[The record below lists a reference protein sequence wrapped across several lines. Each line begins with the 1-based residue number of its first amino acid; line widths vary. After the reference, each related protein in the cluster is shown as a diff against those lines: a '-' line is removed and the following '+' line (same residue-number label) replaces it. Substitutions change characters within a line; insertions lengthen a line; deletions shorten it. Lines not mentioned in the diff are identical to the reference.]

1 MRYDPNKHHRRSIR
15 LKGFDYTREGAYFV
29 TICTQNQ
36 ACLFGEIVNEQMRL
50 NDVGKVADVC
60 WRAIPQHFPRV
71 VLDAFVIMPNHV
83 HGIIWIG
90 PENRANVGAK
100 NLSSPP
106 SRRAKNLSPL
116 PPRPSQRGASEF
128 RSPSKTVG
136 SIVRGFKIGVTK
148 WVRTNKNFYTVWQR
162 NYYEHIIRN
171 ETALNRLRQYIAD
184 NPARWAD
191 DQENPVHKT
200 QDENRRGEKPFA
212 QPDTGDDKGYA
223 P

>member
-1 MRYDPNKHHRRSIR
+1 MRYDSNKHHRRSIR

-36 ACLFGEIVNEQMRL
+36 ACLFGEIVNGQMRL
-50 NDVGKVADVC
+50 NDVGKVVDIC
-60 WRAIPQHFPRV
+60 WRAIPKHFPRV

-90 PENRANVGAK
+90 PANRANVGAK
-100 NLSSPP
+100 NLSPLPP
-106 SRRAKNLSPL
+106 Q
-116 PPRPSQRGASEF
+116 PPRPSQRDASAF

-171 ETALNRLRQYIAD
+171 DTALNRLRQYITD
-184 NPARWAD
+184 NPVRWEED
-191 DQENPVHKT
+191 RENPIHHS
-200 QDENRRGEKPFA
+200 
-212 QPDTGDDKGYA
+212 KGHTS
-223 P
+223 

>member
-1 MRYDPNKHHRRSIR
+1 MRYDPKHHRRSIR

-36 ACLFGEIVNEQMRL
+36 ACLFGEIVNGQMQL
-50 NDVGKVADVC
+50 NDVGEVADTC
-60 WRAIPQHFPRV
+60 WRAIPEHFPKV

-90 PENRANVGAK
+90 LANRANVGAK
-100 NLSSPP
+100 NVGISDNVG
-106 SRRAKNLSPL
+106 AKNLSPL
-116 PPRPSQRGASEF
+116 PPPPPRSSQRDASAF

-171 ETALNRLRQYIAD
+171 DTALNRLRQYITD
-184 NPARWAD
+184 NPARWEE
-191 DQENPVHKT
+191 DQENPIHHS
-200 QDENRRGEKPFA
+200 
-212 QPDTGDDKGYA
+212 KGHTS
-223 P
+223 

>member
-1 MRYDPNKHHRRSIR
+1 MRYDPKHHRRSIR

-36 ACLFGEIVNEQMRL
+36 ACLFGEIVNGQMQL
-50 NDVGKVADVC
+50 SDVGEVADTC
-60 WRAIPQHFPRV
+60 WRAIPEHFPRV

-90 PENRANVGAK
+90 LANRVNVG
-100 NLSSPP
+100 
-106 SRRAKNLSPL
+106 AKNLSPL
-116 PPRPSQRGASEF
+116 PPPPPRPSQRDTSAF

-148 WVRTNKNFYTVWQR
+148 WVRSNKNFYTVWQR

-171 ETALNRLRQYIAD
+171 DTALNRLRQYITD
-184 NPARWAD
+184 NPARWED
-191 DQENPVHKT
+191 DRENPIHHS
-200 QDENRRGEKPFA
+200 
-212 QPDTGDDKGYA
+212 KGHTS
-223 P
+223 

>member
-15 LKGFDYTREGAYFV
+15 LKGFDYTQEGAYFV

-50 NDVGKVADVC
+50 NDVGEVADIC
-60 WRAIPQHFPRV
+60 WRAIPEHFPRV

-100 NLSSPP
+100 NF
-106 SRRAKNLSPL
+106 SPL

-148 WVRTNKNFYTVWQR
+148 WVRSNKNFYTVWQR

-184 NPARWAD
+184 NPASWAD
-191 DQENPVHKT
+191 DQENPIHYRIKHT
-200 QDENRRGEKPFA
+200 P
-212 QPDTGDDKGYA
+212 
-223 P
+223 

>member
-15 LKGFDYTREGAYFV
+15 LKGFDYTREAAYFV
-29 TICTQNQ
+29 TISTQNQ
-36 ACLFGEIVNEQMRL
+36 ACLFGEIMNEQMRL
-50 NDVGKVADVC
+50 NDVGTVADIC
-60 WRAIPQHFPRV
+60 WRAIPEHFPRV

-83 HGIIWIG
+83 HGIIWIR
-90 PENRANVGAK
+90 PKNKANVG
-100 NLSSPP
+100 
-106 SRRAKNLSPL
+106 AKNLSPL
-116 PPRPSQRGASEF
+116 PPRPSQQGASAF

-148 WVRTNKNFYTVWQR
+148 WVRSNKNFYTVWQR

-191 DQENPVHKT
+191 DQENPIRF
-200 QDENRRGEKPFA
+200 QRR
-212 QPDTGDDKGYA
+212 
-223 P
+223 

>member
-1 MRYDPNKHHRRSIR
+1 MRYDSNKHHRRSIR

-36 ACLFGEIVNEQMRL
+36 ACLFGEIVNRQMRL
-50 NDVGKVADVC
+50 NDVGEVADIC
-60 WRAIPQHFPRV
+60 WRAIPEHFPRV

-100 NLSSPP
+100 NVDTSDNVG
-106 SRRAKNLSPL
+106 AKIFSPL
-116 PPRPSQRGASEF
+116 PPQPPLPSQRGASAF

-148 WVRTNKNFYTVWQR
+148 WVRSNKNFYTVWQR

-171 ETALNRLRQYIAD
+171 NTGLNRIRKYIAD
-184 NPARWAD
+184 NPARWD
-191 DQENPVHKT
+191 EDTENPIH
-200 QDENRRGEKPFA
+200 QG
-212 QPDTGDDKGYA
+212 KGHS

>member
-1 MRYDPNKHHRRSIR
+1 MRYDSNKHHRRSIR
-15 LKGFDYTREGAYFV
+15 LKGFDYTQEGAYFV

-36 ACLFGEIVNEQMRL
+36 ACLFGDIVNGQMRL
-50 NDVGKVADVC
+50 TDVGEVADIC

-71 VLDAFVIMPNHV
+71 VLDAFVVMPNHV

-100 NLSSPP
+100 IF
-106 SRRAKNLSPL
+106 SPL
-116 PPRPSQRGASEF
+116 PPRPSQRSASEF

-148 WVRTNKNFYTVWQR
+148 WVRANKNFYTVWQR

-191 DQENPVHKT
+191 DQENPIHYSKKHT
-200 QDENRRGEKPFA
+200 L
-212 QPDTGDDKGYA
+212 
-223 P
+223 

>member
-1 MRYDPNKHHRRSIR
+1 MITRFTVGAKDFLPVRIWGQNMRYDSNKHHRRSIR

-36 ACLFGEIVNEQMRL
+36 ACLFGEIVNGQMRL
-50 NDVGKVADVC
+50 NDVGEVADIC
-60 WRAIPQHFPRV
+60 WRAIPERFPRV

-100 NLSSPP
+100 IFSPLP
-106 SRRAKNLSPL
+106 PL
-116 PPRPSQRGASEF
+116 PPRPSQRGASAF

-148 WVRTNKNFYTVWQR
+148 WVRANKNIYTVWQR

-171 ETALNRLRQYIAD
+171 NTGLNRIRKYIAD
-184 NPARWAD
+184 NPAHWD
-191 DQENPVHKT
+191 EDMENPIHH
-200 QDENRRGEKPFA
+200 G
-212 QPDTGDDKGYA
+212 KGHT